1 VYFTPR
7 GNSPTGCSF
16 IRLNKVD
23 LGVDL
28 YTGVED
34 KYGRVE
40 GLTAG
45 VDHEE
50 IRDLRKEIGARFVE
64 VRGVGLSYFTCTCW
78 LTRNGPDRAALRV
91 SVEPIFNYSVGK
103 NFLLTSSLAARGLK
117 LSGSTALL
125 VSLSDP
131 STFWNQSS
139 IVTMSLLV
147 MILYTCTLSGS
158 NNYRVPIRIWQ
169 LVFVILWL

>member
-7 GNSPTGCSF
+7 GESPTGCSF

-28 YTGVED
+28 FTGVEE

-40 GLTAG
+40 GNTAG

-64 VRGVGLSYFTCTCW
+64 VGWHFFCFLQAVPV
-78 LTRNGPDRAALRV
+78 PDI
-91 SVEPIFNYSVGK
+91 S
-103 NFLLTSSLAARGLK
+103 NFL
-117 LSGSTALL
+117 
-125 VSLSDP
+125 
-131 STFWNQSS
+131 
-139 IVTMSLLV
+139 
-147 MILYTCTLSGS
+147 TLS
-158 NNYRVPIRIWQ
+158 NKRFKINI
-169 LVFVILWL
+169 